1 MSTDSTFKDVRDEAQ
16 ARSPWARRIGT
27 VLLAG
32 LVLIGASGL
41 LGVRL
46 ASATVAE
53 DGVTITV
60 EYAQIA
66 RLGNGVPMVVTVVQE
81 GGFSAPIDIAI
92 DPDYLSM
99 FDSQRFVPEP
109 SEETRDGDWLLF
121 TFDAPEGETFVFE
134 FDAYL
139 EPGWQFGHRGTVGL
153 MEEGRL
159 VAPVEFRTTV
169 LL

>member
-27 VLLAG
+27 ALLAG
-32 LVLIGASGL
+32 LVLVGATGL

-46 ASATVAE
+46 GTATAAE
-53 DGVTITV
+53 GAVTITV
-60 EYAQIA
+60 EHAQIA
-66 RLGNGVPMVVTVVQE
+66 RLGNGVPMVVTVVKA
-81 GGFSAPIDIAI
+81 GGFSGPIEIAI
-92 DPDYLSM
+92 DPEYLSM

-109 SEETRDGDWLLF
+109 SDETRDRDWLLF
-121 TFDAPEGETFVFE
+121 TFDPPEGDTFVFE

-139 EPGWQFGHRGTVGL
+139 EPGWQLGRSGTVGL
-153 MEEGRL
+153 MVEGRM